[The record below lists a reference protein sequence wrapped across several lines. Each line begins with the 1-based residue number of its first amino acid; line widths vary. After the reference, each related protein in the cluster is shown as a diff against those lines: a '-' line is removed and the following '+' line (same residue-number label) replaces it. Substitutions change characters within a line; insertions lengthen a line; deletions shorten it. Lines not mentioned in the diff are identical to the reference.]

1 LENSAALK
9 LRRRTDAVLPILIGG
24 LTAGAFDLI
33 AAFISFGWGSPL
45 GIASGLLGARAL
57 SGSAGTWILGVILH
71 FVIAGSAAAL
81 YYFASWRLPF
91 LKRNFVVCGL
101 FYGIAVFLTM
111 NLVVVPLSAVPW
123 KTGQFSLPGL
133 IQGLLV
139 HMFLIG
145 LPISMSTWRFS
156 GAS

>member
-1 LENSAALK
+1 MENTTALE
-9 LRRRTDAVLPILIGG
+9 LRSKTDAVLPILIGG
-24 LTAGAFDLI
+24 LSAGAFDLT
-33 AAFISFGWGSPL
+33 AAFISYGWGSPL

-57 SGSAGTWILGVILH
+57 SGGAAIWILGVILH

-81 YYFASWRLPF
+81 YYFASRRLPF
-91 LKRNFVVCGL
+91 LKSNFVVCGL

-111 NLVVVPLSAVPW
+111 NLIVVPLSAVPW
-123 KTGQFSLPGL
+123 KTGQFSLPGF

-145 LPISMSTWRFS
+145 LPISISTWRFS
-156 GAS
+156 GGS

>member
-1 LENSAALK
+1 LENSAALV
-9 LRRRTDAVLPILIGG
+9 LRSKTNAFLPILVGG

-45 GIASGLLGARAL
+45 GIASGLLGRRAL
-57 SGSAGTWILGVILH
+57 AGGAGIWILGVILH
-71 FVIAGSAAAL
+71 FVIAGSAAAV
-81 YYFASWRLPF
+81 YYFASRRLPF

-101 FYGIAVFLTM
+101 FYGIAVFLAM

-123 KTGQFSLPGL
+123 KTGSFSLPGL

-145 LPISMSTWRFS
+145 LPISISTWRFS
-156 GAS
+156 DGN